1 MTIRR
6 RDFLKRAGTGTA
18 GLAALGACGDSG
30 ASGATQGAGGISG
43 PRVSWRMQTSFSP
56 NLDLLHGSG
65 ERIGQRV
72 EELTGGN
79 FTIRVYGAG
88 EIVPG
93 LQVMDAVM
101 QGTLQ
106 CGLTS
111 GYYYIGK
118 HPGLAF
124 DTAIPFGM
132 TTRQT
137 LSWLHYGGGL
147 ELINA
152 IYADFGIVSIPASTT
167 GGQMG
172 GWFREPVNSLAE
184 LAGLRMRI
192 PGIGGEIMSRLGVT
206 VQTLAA
212 PEIYPALERGAIDA
226 VEWVGPYDDER
237 MGLHEIAK
245 HYYYPGWWEPG
256 VTIGLLVSL
265 DAFAEL
271 PPAYQSALRTV
282 CHETFCDRLAAY
294 DARNPSALDRL
305 VRDHGVVVSA
315 YSNDVME
322 AAWRESRAYLE
333 ELAGGNAE
341 FATLLE
347 SYMAF
352 RDTQWGYADGN
363 ELDYQRWVIDR
374 FRA

>member
-1 MTIRR
+1 MKR
-6 RDFLKRAGTGTA
+6 RDFLKSAGSGAAGVTA
-18 GLAALGACGDSG
+18 FGACGGPQGTGDTGSSG
-30 ASGATQGAGGISG
+30 IDG
-43 PRVSWRMQTSFSP
+43 PRVSWRMQTSFTP

-65 ERIGQRV
+65 TRIGERV
-72 EELTGGN
+72 EALTGGN

-118 HPGLAF
+118 HPALAF

-137 LSWLHYGGGL
+137 LAWLHYGDGL
-147 ELINA
+147 NLVND
-152 IYADFGIVSIPASTT
+152 IYAQFGILSIPASTT
-167 GGQMG
+167 AGQMG
-172 GWFREPVNSLAE
+172 GWFRRPVNSLSE

-226 VEWVGPYDDER
+226 VEWVGPHDDER
-237 MGLHEIAK
+237 MGLHQVACR
-245 HYYYPGWWEPG
+245 
-256 VTIGLLVSL
+256 T
-265 DAFAEL
+265 
-271 PPAYQSALRTV
+271 PPTTTTTR
-282 CHETFCDRLAAY
+282 
-294 DARNPSALDRL
+294 
-305 VRDHGVVVSA
+305 
-315 YSNDVME
+315 
-322 AAWRESRAYLE
+322 
-333 ELAGGNAE
+333 AGGSPE
-341 FATLLE
+341 
-347 SYMAF
+347 
-352 RDTQWGYADGN
+352 
-363 ELDYQRWVIDR
+363 
-374 FRA
+374 

>member
-1 MTIRR
+1 MTMKR
-6 RDFLKRAGTGTA
+6 RDFLKRAGGGAA
-18 GLAALGACGDSG
+18 GVAALGGCAGPEGSGSAGD
-30 ASGATQGAGGISG
+30 GGIEG
-43 PRVSWRMQTSFSP
+43 PRVSWRMQTSFTP

-65 ERIGQRV
+65 TRIAERV
-72 EELTGGN
+72 ATMTGGN

-118 HPGLAF
+118 HPALAF

-137 LSWLHYGGGL
+137 LAWLHYGGGL
-147 ELINA
+147 EMINEV
-152 IYADFGIVSIPASTT
+152 YAQFGVLSIPASTT

-172 GWFREPVNSLAE
+172 GWFRRPVDSLAQ

-212 PEIYPALERGAIDA
+212 PEIFPALERGAIDA
-226 VEWVGPYDDER
+226 VEWVGPHDDER
-237 MGLHEIAK
+237 MGLHEVAK
-245 HYYYPGWWEPG
+245 YYYYPGWWEPG
-256 VTIGLLVSL
+256 VTVGLLIGRRIYE
-265 DAFAEL
+265 EL
-271 PPAYQSALRTV
+271 PAAYQQVLWTA
-282 CHETFCDRLAAY
+282 CGETFCDRLAAY
-294 DARNPSALDRL
+294 DAANPAALRRL
-305 VRDHGVVVSA
+305 IENHGVSVRR
-315 YSNDVME
+315 YSDDILE
-322 AAWRESRAYLE
+322 AAMRESRAYLD
-333 ELAGGNAE
+333 ELASSNTE
-341 FATLLE
+341 FNGIYE
-347 SYMAF
+347 SYTTF
-352 RDTQWGYADGN
+352 RDAQWGYADYS
-363 ELDYQRWVIDR
+363 ELSYERWVVGR
-374 FRA
+374 PARG

>member
-1 MTIRR
+1 MKRR
-6 RDFLKRAGTGTA
+6 EFLKNAGTGAA
-18 GLAALGACGDSG
+18 GAAALGAC
-30 ASGATQGAGGISG
+30 AGPGGTGSADGEISG
-43 PRVSWRMQTSFSP
+43 PRISWRMQTSFTP

-65 ERIGQRV
+65 ARIAERV
-72 EELTGGN
+72 AALTGGG
-79 FTIRVYGAG
+79 FTMRVYGAG

-118 HPGLAF
+118 HPALAF

-137 LSWLHYGGGL
+137 LAWLHHGGGL
-147 ELINA
+147 DMINE
-152 IYADFGIVSIPASTT
+152 IYAQFGVLSIPATTT

-172 GWFREPVNSLAE
+172 GWYRRPVDRLAD

-226 VEWVGPYDDER
+226 VEWVGPHDDER
-237 MGLHEIAK
+237 MGLHQVARY
-245 HYYYPGWWEPG
+245 YYYPGWWEPG
-256 VTIGLLVSL
+256 VTVGLLIGRRAY
-265 DAFAEL
+265 DEL
-271 PPAYQSALRTV
+271 PAAYQQALWTA
-282 CHETFCDRLAAY
+282 CGETFCDRMAAY
-294 DARNPSALDRL
+294 DAANPPALERL
-305 VRDHGVVVSA
+305 IRDHGVIVRA
-315 YSNDVME
+315 YSDDVME
-322 AAWRESRAYLE
+322 AAWRESHAYLE
-333 ELAGGNAE
+333 QVAAGNAE
-341 FATLLE
+341 FRRIYE
-347 SYMAF
+347 SYRTF
-352 RDTQWGYADGN
+352 RDTQWTYADGN
-363 ELDYQRWVIDR
+363 ELSYQQWVIAR
-374 FRA
+374 VARG